1 MKTMI
6 DELIESGT
14 GDDVLRIREKIE
26 EIILS
31 LRIQLRQYIIEQQNR
46 MILDALSHELDLT
59 QLQRQCC
66 RSLLTLRSEFS
77 DILPIDRKAEV
88 ITMWSDQCQ
97 MLAFFLFTASLE
109 RRGEIFRCDISIVA
123 DAELLD
129 TSGQLVMDATDDTLK
144 LLDELLPDGD
154 DLLAIEAELFIPY
167 RQGIGQDRT
176 HDHIL
181 QQLVPLIECSII
193 PSQMIQVHLIQ
204 LAELKVHKAA
214 PKRRSILDETEILR
228 TEADDVRDTEEFRG
242 MTNRNLIDGD
252 ALRFIIFQVHINTVG
267 NLAFPCLHLDMCFIM
282 TELDQIP
289 VMGDP
294 VGFRCTG
301 QEDGFEYIGFSLCI
315 VAEKNIRSGTQL

>member
-46 MILDALSHELDLT
+46 MIFDALPHELDLT
-59 QLQRQCC
+59 QLQRQ
-66 RSLLTLRSEFS
+66 RRRPLLTLRSEFS
-77 DILPIDRKAEV
+77 DVLPIDRKAEI

-109 RRGEIFRCDISIVA
+109 RRGEIFRCDILIVA

-144 LLDELLPDGD
+144 LPDKRIPDGD
-154 DLLAIEAELFIPY
+154 DLLAVEAELFIPY
-167 RQGIGQDRT
+167 RQGIGQART
-176 HDHIL
+176 SDHIL
-181 QQLVPLIECSII
+181 QQFVPLIECSVVSGQIVQI
-193 PSQMIQVHLIQ
+193 HLIQ
-204 LAELKVHKAA
+204 LAELEIHEAA
-214 PKRRSILDETEILR
+214 PKRRSIFYETEILR
-228 TEADDVRDTEEFRG
+228 TEADDIRDTEEFRG
-242 MTNRNLIDGD
+242 MTDRNLIDGD
-252 ALRFIIFQVHINTVG
+252 ALRFIFLQVHINTVG
-267 NLAFPCLHLDMCFIM
+267 YLAFTGLHLDMCFIM

-301 QEDGFEYIGFSLCI
+301 QKDGFEYIGFSLCI
-315 VAEKNIRSGTQL
+315 IAEENIRSGTQL

>member
-6 DELIESGT
+6 DELIEAGT

-31 LRIQLRQYIIEQQNR
+31 LRIQLRQYIIEQQNW
-46 MILDALSHELDLT
+46 MIIDALPHELDLT
-59 QLQRQCC
+59 QLQRQGC
-66 RSLLTLRSEFS
+66 RPLLPLRSEFP
-77 DILPIDRKAEV
+77 DVLPIDRKAEI

-97 MLAFFLFTASLE
+97 MLAFFLFTVSLE
-109 RRGEIFRCDISIVA
+109 RRRKIFCCDISIVA

-129 TSGQLVMDATDDTLK
+129 TSGQLMMDATDDTLK
-144 LLDELLPDGD
+144 LPDKFLPDGD

-167 RQGIGQDRT
+167 RQGIGQGRT
-176 HDHIL
+176 QDHIL

-193 PSQMIQVHLIQ
+193 SGQVVQVHLIQ
-204 LAELKVHKAA
+204 LAELEVHEAA

-242 MTNRNLIDGD
+242 MTDRNLIDGD
-252 ALRFIIFQVHINTVG
+252 ALRFIFFQVHINTVG
-267 NLAFPCLHLDMCFIM
+267 NLAFPGLHLNMRFIM

-301 QEDGFEYIGFSLCI
+301 QKDGFEYIGFSLCI

>member
-1 MKTMI
+1 
-6 DELIESGT
+6 
-14 GDDVLRIREKIE
+14 
-26 EIILS
+26 
-31 LRIQLRQYIIEQQNR
+31 
-46 MILDALSHELDLT
+46 MILDALPHELDLT
-59 QLQRQCC
+59 QLQRQRC
-66 RSLLTLRSEFS
+66 RPLLTLRSEFS
-77 DILPIDRKAEV
+77 DVLPIDRKAE
-88 ITMWSDQCQ
+88 IIAMWSDQCQ

-109 RRGEIFRCDISIVA
+109 RRGKIFRCDISIVA

-144 LLDELLPDGD
+144 LPDELLPDGD

-167 RQGIGQDRT
+167 RQGIGQGRM

-181 QQLVPLIECSII
+181 QQFVPLIECSII
-193 PSQMIQVHLIQ
+193 SSQMIQVHLIQ

-242 MTNRNLIDGD
+242 MTDRNLIDGD
-252 ALRFIIFQVHINTVG
+252 ALRFIFFQVHINTVG
-267 NLAFPCLHLDMCFIM
+267 NLVFPGLHLDMCFIM

-294 VGFRCTG
+294 VGF
-301 QEDGFEYIGFSLCI
+301 
-315 VAEKNIRSGTQL
+315 

>member
-6 DELIESGT
+6 DELIEAGT
-14 GDDVLRIREKIE
+14 GDDVLRITEKIE

-46 MILDALSHELDLT
+46 MIIDALPHKLDLT

-66 RSLLTLRSEFS
+66 RPLLTLRSEFP
-77 DILPIDRKAEV
+77 DVLPIDRKAEI
-88 ITMWSDQCQ
+88 ITMRSDQCQ
-97 MLAFFLFTASLE
+97 MLAFFLFSASLE
-109 RRGEIFRCDISIVA
+109 HRRKIFCCDISIVA

-144 LLDELLPDGD
+144 LPDKLLPDGD
-154 DLLAIEAELFIPY
+154 NLLAIEAELLIPY
-167 RQGIGQDRT
+167 RQGIGQGRT
-176 HDHIL
+176 LDHIL

-193 PSQMIQVHLIQ
+193 SGQVVQVHLIQ
-204 LAELKVHKAA
+204 LAELEVHEAA

-242 MTNRNLIDGD
+242 MTDRNLIDGD
-252 ALRFIIFQVHINTVG
+252 ALRFIFFQVHINTVG
-267 NLAFPCLHLDMCFIM
+267 NLAFPGLHLDMCFIM

-301 QEDGFEYIGFSLCI
+301 QKDGFEYIGFSLCI
-315 VAEKNIRSGTQL
+315 VTEKNIRSGTQL

>member
-6 DELIESGT
+6 DELIEAGT

-46 MILDALSHELDLT
+46 MIIDALPHELDLA
-59 QLQRQCC
+59 QLQCQRC
-66 RSLLTLRSEFS
+66 RPLLTLRSEFP
-77 DILPIDRKAEV
+77 DVLPIDRKAEV

-97 MLAFFLFTASLE
+97 MLALFLFAAMLE
-109 RRGEIFRCDISIVA
+109 RRRKIFCLDISIVA

-129 TSGQLVMDATDDTLK
+129 TTGQLVMDATDDTLK
-144 LLDELLPDGD
+144 LTNERIPDGD
-154 DLLAIEAELFIPY
+154 DLLAVEAELFIPY
-167 RQGIGQDRT
+167 RQGISQCRSNN
-176 HDHIL
+176 HIL

-193 PSQMIQVHLIQ
+193 SGQVVQIHLIQ
-204 LAELKVHKAA
+204 LAELEVHEAA
-214 PKRRSILDETEILR
+214 SERRSILDETEILR
-228 TEADDVRDTEEFRG
+228 TEADDVRDAEEFRG
-242 MTNRNLIDGD
+242 MTDRNLIDGD
-252 ALRFIIFQVHINTVG
+252 ALRFIFFQVHINTVG
-267 NLAFPCLHLDMCFIM
+267 NLAFPGLHLDMCFIM

-301 QEDGFEYIGFSLCI
+301 QKDGFEYIGFPLCI
-315 VAEKNIRSGTQL
+315 IAEKNIRSGTQL

>member
-1 MKTMI
+1 MEELIDMKTMI
-6 DELIESGT
+6 DELIKSGT
-14 GDDVLRIREKIE
+14 GDDVLCIAEKIE

-46 MILDALSHELDLT
+46 MIIDALLYELDFT
-59 QLQRQCC
+59 QLQRERC
-66 RSLLTLRSEFS
+66 RPLLTLRSEFS
-77 DILPIDRKAEV
+77 DVLPIDRKAE
-88 ITMWSDQCQ
+88 IIAMWSDQCQ

-109 RRGEIFRCDISIVA
+109 RRGEIFRCDISIIA

-167 RQGIGQDRT
+167 RQGIGQGWT

-193 PSQMIQVHLIQ
+193 SSQMIQVHLIQ

-214 PKRRSILDETEILR
+214 PKRWSILDETKILR
-228 TEADDVRDTEEFRG
+228 TEADDIRDTEEFRG
-242 MTNRNLIDGD
+242 MTDRNLIDGD
-252 ALRFIIFQVHINTVG
+252 ALRFIFLQVHINTVG
-267 NLAFPCLHLDMCFIM
+267 YLAFTGLHLDMCFIM

-294 VGFRCTG
+294 VGF
-301 QEDGFEYIGFSLCI
+301 
-315 VAEKNIRSGTQL
+315 